1 MNLQIRR
8 KIIFGDELYNMKTIF
23 SLFSLLVTMTVFA
36 QEKPEGLFINSK
48 APEFRLK
55 DQSGVEVSLK
65 ELRKKGQVVMIFY
78 QGNWSP
84 YCTKELIRFQ
94 DSLQLLTD
102 KGAKVIAITPE
113 AAEGISKTLEK
124 TKAVFPILY
133 DEQMKVSKAYQVA
146 YEVDERTLNRQKNF
160 GNDLLVV
167 NNQKLKAFLPI
178 PAVYIINKEGT
189 VTTRFF
195 DNDTRKR
202 PWVKEIL
209 KELY

>member
-1 MNLQIRR
+1 VNRQRTR
-8 KIIFGDELYNMKTIF
+8 KIIFGNELFNMKTIL
-23 SLFSLLVTMTVFA
+23 SLFSLLITVSLFA

-48 APEFRLK
+48 APDFKLK

-65 ELRKKGQVVMIFY
+65 ELRKKGQVVVIFY

-84 YCTKELIRFQ
+84 YCTRELTRFQ
-94 DSLQLLTD
+94 DSLQLITD

-113 AAEGISKTLEK
+113 ASEGISKTIEK
-124 TKAVFPILY
+124 TKALFPILY
-133 DEQMKVSKAYQVA
+133 DEEMKVSKAYQVA
-146 YEVDERTLNRQKNF
+146 YEVDERTLNRQKGF

-167 NNQKLKAFLPI
+167 NNQKQKAFLPV
-178 PAVYIINKEGT
+178 PAIYIVNKEGS

-195 DNDTRKR
+195 DFDARKR

-209 KELY
+209 KELK

>member
-1 MNLQIRR
+1 
-8 KIIFGDELYNMKTIF
+8 MKTFF
-23 SLFSLLVTMTVFA
+23 SFFFLLITFSIFA

-48 APEFRLK
+48 APEFKLQ
-55 DQSGVEVSLK
+55 DQSGVDISLK

-84 YCTKELIRFQ
+84 YCNKELLRFQ
-94 DSLQLLTD
+94 DSLQFITD

-113 AAEGISKTLEK
+113 ASEGISKTIEK

-133 DEQMKVSKAYQVA
+133 DEEMKVSKAYQVA
-146 YEVDERTLNRQKNF
+146 YEVDERTLNRQKSF
-160 GNDLLVV
+160 GNDLLAV

-195 DNDTRKR
+195 ETDPRKR
-202 PWVKEIL
+202 PWVREVLQEL
-209 KELY
+209 K

>member
-1 MNLQIRR
+1 
-8 KIIFGDELYNMKTIF
+8 MKTIF
-23 SLFSLLVTMTVFA
+23 SLFSLFITLTLFA

-48 APEFRLK
+48 APDFKLK
-55 DQSGVEVSLK
+55 DQSGVDVSLK
-65 ELRKKGQVVMIFY
+65 ELRKKGQIVLIFY

-94 DSLQLLTD
+94 DSLQMIVD

-113 AAEGISKTLEK
+113 AAEGISKTIEK

-133 DEQMKVSKAYQVA
+133 DEEVKVSKAYQVA

-160 GNDLLVV
+160 GNDLLVT
-167 NNQKLKAFLPI
+167 NNQKLKAFLPV
-178 PAVYIINKEGT
+178 PAIYIINKEGT

-195 DNDTRKR
+195 DSDQRKR
-202 PWVKEIL
+202 PWVKEVL
-209 KELY
+209 KELN